1 MRQEGNIELKTI
13 QEFKLW
19 IGPMKDLIKAPIKRF
34 LSVQLIDGI
43 PTVWAEIDTDLP
55 VRTWQIMGMYLE
67 ADLDKYSI
75 MEGEPIY
82 IGTILDH
89 RNLIWHYY
97 ANIREE
103 NNKET

>member
-19 IGPMKDLIKAPIKRF
+19 IGPMKDQIKAPIKRF
-34 LSVQLIDGI
+34 LSVQFIDGT

-55 VRTWQIMGMYLE
+55 VYTWRIAGMYAG
-67 ADLDKYSI
+67 ADLDKFSF

-82 IGTILDH
+82 
-89 RNLIWHYY
+89 RN
-97 ANIREE
+97 NIRSQ
-103 NNKET
+103 KFDLALLCKYQRRK

>member
-1 MRQEGNIELKTI
+1 
-13 QEFKLW
+13 
-19 IGPMKDLIKAPIKRF
+19 MKDLIKAPIKRF
-34 LSVQLIDGI
+34 LSVQLIDGT

-55 VRTWQIMGMYLE
+55 VRTWQIGGMYTG
-67 ADLDKYSI
+67 ADLAKFSF

-82 IGTILDH
+82 IGAMLDDE
-89 RNLIWHYY
+89 NLIWHYY

>member
-1 MRQEGNIELKTI
+1 
-13 QEFKLW
+13 
-19 IGPMKDLIKAPIKRF
+19 
-34 LSVQLIDGI
+34 VQLIDGT

-55 VRTWQIMGMYLE
+55 VQTWRIGGMYAG
-67 ADLDKYSI
+67 ADLSKFSF

-82 IGTILDH
+82 IGTVLDH